1 MKQFIPAL
9 TIIGLTV
16 AAAITYVIADNLIVA
31 LLLAT
36 TAVLVWGFT
45 SIGDPPPRSENTP
58 TPRAIKTY
66 RKQHPGS
73 SIGDAVRALRN

>member
-1 MKQFIPAL
+1 MKRFIPAL
-9 TIIGLTV
+9 TIIGLIV
-16 AAAITYVIADNLIVA
+16 AAAITYLVADNLIVA

-36 TAVLVWGFT
+36 AAVLVWAIT
-45 SIGDPPPRSENTP
+45 SLGDPPPRGENTP
-58 TPRAIKTY
+58 TPQAIKTY